1 MEAKEWNK
9 IKQCEHEMQ
18 NFVCS
23 LHGQTFFNSK
33 LCLKVLFRFSFGSI
47 HVIQTSELRFF
58 SSFYSI
64 RTTTGIAINF
74 VFHSCAHCAFLKLIE
89 NGNNNYKRFARFR
102 FVMLKFGLQICSCRP
117 TFFYHGCMALTSAEL
132 FSLVECVRKKNDRV
146 DI

>member
-117 TFFYHGCMALTSAEL
+117 TFFLPWVYGVDGRRIILISQMCT
-132 FSLVECVRKKNDRV
+132 KKKR
-146 DI
+146 